1 MDYRF
6 DEHVIISEDQLIKYV
21 EKNYLISEIIN
32 LDNNKSFV
40 SINKNIE
47 TDESKLFDDSN
58 YNISIG
64 RYRAFSCNSLQ

>member
-21 EKNYLISEIIN
+21 EKDFLISEVIT
-32 LDNNKSFV
+32 LDNNKLFV
-40 SINKNIE
+40 SFNKNTE
-47 TDESKLFDDSN
+47 TNESNLLENSE

-64 RYRAFSCNSLQ
+64 RYRAFSCNCI